1 MRNRLIVLAFL
12 LASCAGVPPAP
23 TAPSALP
30 APPPTAPAPPLAAP
44 APPPTVP
51 APPLA
56 APAPP
61 PTALPAPAPPPA
73 AALPVPPPTAPAP
86 PQIVN
91 VIVFP
96 GGFNWPIW
104 VAQEKGLFAK
114 NGLEVKI
121 TPTPSSV
128 FQLTNL
134 IDGKFDIAMTA
145 IDNLIAYREG
155 QGEAPRLGP
164 DLFAFMGGDN
174 GFLRLVTVPEVGNYR
189 ELHGK
194 ALSVDALT
202 TGYAFVLFEILAR
215 NRMQKDRD
223 YTVVTAGGVL
233 QRFQALMEKKHA
245 GTLLLSPFEV
255 QAEAKGF
262 HRLAN
267 AIDVLGRYQGLVGGA
282 RKSWAEQNR
291 DAVVGYIRAYS
302 DAVDWLYDPTN
313 RDEALAIFM
322 KNLPGASAPAA
333 LTAYGILLGS
343 TEGFQRKAKIDMEG
357 VKTVLALRSKYGQPR
372 KSLSD
377 PSPYYDP
384 SFYDAAMKR

>member
-1 MRNRLIVLAFL
+1 MTRIARFVVATAALA
-12 LASCAGVPPAP
+12 LAACASAQPAP
-23 TAPSALP
+23 KP
-30 APPPTAPAPPLAAP
+30 
-44 APPPTVP
+44 
-51 APPLA
+51 
-56 APAPP
+56 
-61 PTALPAPAPPPA
+61 
-73 AALPVPPPTAPAP
+73 
-86 PQIVN
+86 VN

-104 VAQEKGLFAK
+104 VAQERGLFAK
-114 NGLEVKI
+114 NGIEVKV

-155 QGEAPRLGP
+155 QGEVPRLGP

-202 TGYAFVLFEILAR
+202 TGDAFVLFEILAR

-267 AIDVLGRYQGLVGGA
+267 AIDVLGRYNGFVVGA
-282 RKSWAEQNR
+282 RKSW
-291 DAVVGYIRAYS
+291 
-302 DAVDWLYDPTN
+302 
-313 RDEALAIFM
+313 
-322 KNLPGASAPAA
+322 
-333 LTAYGILLGS
+333 
-343 TEGFQRKAKIDMEG
+343 
-357 VKTVLALRSKYGQPR
+357 
-372 KSLSD
+372 
-377 PSPYYDP
+377 
-384 SFYDAAMKR
+384 

>member
-1 MRNRLIVLAFL
+1 MRDRLIVLAFL

-30 APPPTAPAPPLAAP
+30 S
-44 APPPTVP
+44 PPPTVP

-73 AALPVPPPTAPAP
+73 AALPVPPPAPPAP

-155 QGEAPRLGP
+155 QGEAPKLGP

-174 GFLRLVTVPEVGNYR
+174 GFLRLVTVPEVKTFGDLR
-189 ELHGK
+189 GK
-194 ALSVDALT
+194 TLSVDALT
-202 TGYAFVLFEILAR
+202 TGYAFVLLEILER
-215 NRMQKDRD
+215 NGLQKDRD
-223 YTVVTAGGVL
+223 YTTAAAGGVL

-255 QAEAKGF
+255 QAEARGF
-262 HRLAN
+262 NRLAN
-267 AIDVLGRYQGLVGGA
+267 ATDVLGRYQGLVGGA
-282 RKSWAEQNR
+282 RKAWAEQNR
-291 DAVVGYIRAYS
+291 DAVVGYIRAFS
-302 DAVDWLYDPTN
+302 DAVDWLYEPRN
-313 RDEALAIFM
+313 KDEAIAIFL
-322 KNLPGASAPAA
+322 KNLPNANAQAA
-333 LTAYGILLGS
+333 QTAYKVLIS
-343 TEGFQRKAKIDMEG
+343 ATDGFQKKE
-357 VKTVLALRSKYGQPR
+357 
-372 KSLSD
+372 
-377 PSPYYDP
+377 
-384 SFYDAAMKR
+384 